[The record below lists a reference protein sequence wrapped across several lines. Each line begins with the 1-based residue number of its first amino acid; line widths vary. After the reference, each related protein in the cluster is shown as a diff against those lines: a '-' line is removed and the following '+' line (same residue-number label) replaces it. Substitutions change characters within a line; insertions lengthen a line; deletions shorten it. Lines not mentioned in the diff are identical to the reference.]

1 LLGIFYWPWGNNLLV
16 QRSKQQSRK
25 AVLVASAGMPGF
37 LIPIA
42 TGAPRA
48 LRLTAKSFGAKPV
61 GSLWIG
67 LVSQEPH
74 PQISARTLN
83 QARRMGWKL
92 A

>member
-1 LLGIFYWPWGNNLLV
+1 MLI
-16 QRSKQQSRK
+16 QRSKRLPRK

-37 LIPIA
+37 LIPFA

-48 LRLTAKSFGAKPV
+48 LRLMAKSFGAKPV

-67 LVSQEPH
+67 LVSQEQH
-74 PQISARTLN
+74 PPFSARN
-83 QARRMGWKL
+83 RERARRMGWKL